1 MPTGDG
7 LLVRFMP
14 TAPIGLDAF
23 AAFCAAAHAHGNGTI
38 EISAR
43 GSIQVRGLTPDSA
56 APFAAEV
63 AGLGIAACDGVQVI
77 ASAADGDPGAL
88 IDAAA
93 LAAALRCA
101 ITDARLALAPKVS
114 VAIDDGGSLHL
125 DAVSADVRLRAI
137 GPARRPRLQVAL
149 GGDDAMAT
157 TLGAIAPSAAVAAVL
172 ALLRV
177 IAKHG
182 PTARVAD
189 ILRMD
194 GAGVFAAVTD
204 GLIEAAR
211 PPPRRPPAAAI
222 GQHRLRDGNLALGI
236 GLAFGHAHADTLA
249 KLAYHAGELGV
260 RNVRT
265 VPGRALLLIGAV
277 DASAAALTASA
288 AKLGFIVDPADRRRR
303 IVACPGASACASGLI
318 AARTI
323 AAELAPRLVG
333 EHTGVTVH
341 ISGCVKGCAHPAPA
355 TLTVVG
361 TQRGCGI
368 IRDGT
373 ARAAPSGFV
382 DPSGLAAEIARLV
395 KPTVEA
401 VHG

>member
-14 TAPIGLDAF
+14 IAPIGLDAF
-23 AAFCAAAHAHGNGTI
+23 AAFCAAARAHGNGI
-38 EISAR
+38 VEITAR
-43 GSIQVRGLTPDSA
+43 GSVQVRGLTPDSA
-56 APFAAEV
+56 APFAATV
-63 AGLGIAACDGVQVI
+63 AGLGIAAFDGVQVI
-77 ASAADGDPGAL
+77 ASALDRDPDAL

-93 LAAALRCA
+93 LAAELRRA
-101 ITDARLALAPKVS
+101 IADARLQLAPKIS
-114 VAIDDGGSLHL
+114 VVVDGGGSLHL

-137 GPARRPRLQVAL
+137 GPAHRPRLIVAL

-157 TLGAIAPSAAVAAVL
+157 TLGAVAPGDAVAAVL

-177 IAKHG
+177 IATHG
-182 PTARVAD
+182 PAARAAD
-189 ILRMD
+189 IMRRE
-194 GAGVFAAVTD
+194 GAFAAVTD

-211 PPPRRPPAAAI
+211 AAPPRPPAAAI
-222 GQHRLRDGNLALGI
+222 GQHRLRDDSLALGV
-236 GLAFGHAHADTLA
+236 GLAFGHAHADALA
-249 KLAYHAGELGV
+249 DLGRHAGGLGARDV
-260 RNVRT
+260 RSA
-265 VPGRALLLIGAV
+265 PGRVLLLIGAA

-288 AKLGFIVDPADRRRR
+288 AKLGFIVDPADPRRR
-303 IVACPGASACASGLI
+303 IVACPGAPACASGMI

-333 EHTGVTVH
+333 GHGGVAVH
-341 ISGCVKGCAHPAPA
+341 ISGCLKGCAHPPPA
-355 TLTVVG
+355 ALTVVG
-361 TQRGCGI
+361 TEHGCGI
-368 IRDGT
+368 IRDGA
-373 ARAAPSGFV
+373 ARAAPSRFV